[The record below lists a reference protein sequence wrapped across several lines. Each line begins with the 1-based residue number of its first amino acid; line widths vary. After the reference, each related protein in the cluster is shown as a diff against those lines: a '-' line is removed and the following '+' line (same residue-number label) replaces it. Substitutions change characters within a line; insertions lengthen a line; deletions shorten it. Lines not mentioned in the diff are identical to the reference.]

1 MDGTF
6 NYRRAGQCLMAGIL
20 LPLLILW
27 LHPTAPDLL
36 EESGSHLATV
46 NHLVHGIALAA
57 QPLLLLGLI
66 ALTWRLRWSL
76 TATAALVIYCLGVVA
91 IVMAALMSGFVASD
105 VIAQLRI
112 ADPEAAGDLR
122 GLLGY
127 THTLNQ
133 AFAKLSVVAAG
144 AAIILWSVDIGR
156 TRKLSREVSVAGL
169 VIGAVLVFGILSGKL
184 ALNVQGMLVS
194 TGLHALWLALVAIR
208 LQRLPRP

>member
-20 LPLLILW
+20 LPLLVLG
-27 LHPTAPDLL
+27 LHPTAPELL

-46 NHLVHGIALAA
+46 NHLVHGVALVA

-66 ALTWRLRWSL
+66 VLTWHLGWSL
-76 TATAALVIYCLGVVA
+76 TATGAFVVYCLGVVA

-112 ADPEAAGDLR
+112 ADPQAAGDLR

-127 THTLNQ
+127 THILNQ
-133 AFAKLSVVAAG
+133 AFAKLSVIAAG

-156 TRKLSREVSVAGL
+156 TRTLSRAVCVAGL
-169 VIGAVLVFGILSGKL
+169 AIGAVLVFGILSGEL
-184 ALNVQGMLVS
+184 ALNVKGMLVA
-194 TGLHALWLALVAIR
+194 TGLHALWLALVAIH
-208 LQRLPRP
+208 LHRLPRP